1 MLLNIKI
8 SNVQHIK
15 KLTFS
20 VDLTKNK
27 LSCLVGKN
35 GVGKTTLIRTL
46 KNIQSTDTFKKTASP
61 YIFNEYSQI
70 IYTIDNDTYEYE
82 YHPRLNMIDSK
93 KIIPTEIKNNI
104 YVELPIPHGSRFSH
118 FQSLGEID
126 DELRKSIPL
135 DSYTIPTE
143 LIDFLSKIYRTTKF
157 SQLKEVVI
165 KRKSYYFI
173 LKEDDYY
180 IREDYLSSGEYFVI
194 SLFKMIQSRCKC
206 IVIDEIDIS
215 LDSSAQINLLDE
227 LRILCNTYE
236 INVIFTTHSLAI
248 MKKLK
253 NSELQYMESHD
264 GVVSITN
271 KSYNFVKS
279 MLFGFKGWD
288 KYIITE
294 DDVLKNFIEYLIY
307 KSGCN
312 LFHKYIILYIGG
324 SSNVADLVER
334 NKQQNFFSTDENI
347 MVIYDGDQSKEKH
360 AINIENAECIP
371 FQSVEKELYNSYKIT
386 PTDFPD
392 IPNLQ
397 KQIDAIK
404 SESDKGKKVFKAL
417 IKAYRSD
424 WSENDIFEYLIKKK
438 PEEIQNFT
446 TKIIN
451 FLSISN

>member
-1 MLLNIKI
+1 MQLNIKI
-8 SNVQHIK
+8 SNVQHVKELI
-15 KLTFS
+15 FS

-27 LSCLVGKN
+27 LQCLVGKN
-35 GVGKTTLIRTL
+35 GVGKTTLIRAL

-61 YIFNEYSQI
+61 YIFHKHSRI
-70 IYTIDNDTYEYE
+70 VYTIDNNIYKYE
-82 YHPRLNMIDSK
+82 YHPQLKMIDSK
-93 KIIPTEIKNNI
+93 KIIPKEIKDNI
-104 YVELPIPHGSRFSH
+104 FVELPIPHGSRFSH

-135 DSYTIPTE
+135 ENYTVPTE
-143 LIDFLSKIYRTTKF
+143 LINFLSKIYDTDKF
-157 SQLKEVVI
+157 SALKEVVI
-165 KRKSYYFI
+165 KRKRYYFI

-194 SLFKMIQSRCKC
+194 SLFKMVQSRCKC

-227 LRILCNTYE
+227 LRILCDKYE

-248 MKKLK
+248 MRKLK
-253 NSELQYMESHD
+253 YSELQYMESHD
-264 GVVSITN
+264 GIVSITN
-271 KSYNFVKS
+271 KSYNFIKS

-294 DDVLKNFIEYLIY
+294 DEVLKNFIEYLLY
-307 KSGCN
+307 KNGN
-312 LFHKYIILYIGG
+312 NFFHKYIILYIGG

-347 MVIYDGDQSKEKH
+347 MVIYDGDQSEAKFT
-360 AINIENAECIP
+360 INIENAECIP
-371 FQSVEKELYNSYKIT
+371 FESIEKELYDSYKTT
-386 PTDFPD
+386 PTDFPH
-392 IPNLQ
+392 IPKLQ
-397 KQIDAIK
+397 NQINQINK
-404 SESDKGKKVFKAL
+404 ESKKGKRVFDAL
-417 IKAYRSD
+417 ITAYDSG
-424 WSENDIFEYLIKKK
+424 WSENDIFEYLIKKN

-451 FLSISN
+451 FLSSVD

>member
-1 MLLNIKI
+1 MQLNIAI
-8 SNVQHIK
+8 FNVQHVK
-15 KLTFS
+15 ELTFS
-20 VDLTKNK
+20 LDLTQNK
-27 LSCLVGKN
+27 LLCLVGKN
-35 GVGKTTLIRTL
+35 GVGKTTLIRAL
-46 KNIQSTDTFKKTASP
+46 KNIKSTDTFKKTASP
-61 YIFNEYSQI
+61 YIFHEHSQI
-70 IYTIDNDTYEYE
+70 IYTIDNDIYEYE
-82 YHPRLNMIDSK
+82 YQPRLKMIDSK
-93 KIIPTEIKNNI
+93 KIIPKKVKENI
-104 YVELPIPHGSRFSH
+104 FVELPIPHGSRFSH

-135 DSYTIPTE
+135 QNYTVPTE
-143 LIDFLSKIYRTTKF
+143 LIDFLYKIYGTNKF
-157 SQLKEVVI
+157 SHLKEVVI
-165 KRKSYYFI
+165 KRKHYYFI

-215 LDSSAQINLLDE
+215 LDSSAQINLLHE
-227 LRILCNTYE
+227 LRILCEIYE

-253 NSELQYMESHD
+253 DSELQYMESID
-264 GVVSITN
+264 GIVSITN

-294 DDVLKNFIEYLIY
+294 DDVLKNFIEYLINN
-307 KSGCN
+307 SGCN

-334 NKQQNFFSTDENI
+334 NKQQNFFSADENI
-347 MVIYDGDQSKEKH
+347 MVIYDGDQSEKKH

-392 IPNLQ
+392 IPKLQ

-404 SESDKGKKVFKAL
+404 KESDKGKRVFNAL
-417 IKAYRSD
+417 IKAHEST
-424 WSENDIFEYLIKKK
+424 WTENDIFEHLIQKN
-438 PEEIQNFT
+438 PEEVQQFT
-446 TKIIN
+446 TKITD
-451 FLSISN
+451 FLSLLK